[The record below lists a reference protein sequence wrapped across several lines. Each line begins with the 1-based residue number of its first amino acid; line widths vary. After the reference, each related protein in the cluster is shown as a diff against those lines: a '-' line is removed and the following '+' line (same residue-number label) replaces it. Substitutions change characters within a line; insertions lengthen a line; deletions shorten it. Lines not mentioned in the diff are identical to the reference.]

1 MGTDGLIETLVLR
14 IRPAIRGIVMGALVL
29 ILAACI
35 QGCGSVPV
43 YGLIYTHVRVPYT
56 IDLNNAANLD
66 SAHGRGAQVTM
77 SEPLSGYGLSAR
89 TRSNAMGDAA
99 GEVGMGTL
107 NFADQEVFSLFGGI
121 YRTTTIHV
129 YGDKSP

>member
-1 MGTDGLIETLVLR
+1 MGTDGLLGTPVLR
-14 IRPAIRGIVMGALVL
+14 NRPVIRKIGIGGLAL

-56 IDLNNAANLD
+56 IDLDNTPNLD
-66 SAHGRGAQVTM
+66 PVHGQGAQVTM

-99 GEVGMGTL
+99 GAGNMGTL
-107 NFADQEVFSLFGGI
+107 NFADQEIFSLFGGI

-129 YGDKSP
+129 YGDRNP